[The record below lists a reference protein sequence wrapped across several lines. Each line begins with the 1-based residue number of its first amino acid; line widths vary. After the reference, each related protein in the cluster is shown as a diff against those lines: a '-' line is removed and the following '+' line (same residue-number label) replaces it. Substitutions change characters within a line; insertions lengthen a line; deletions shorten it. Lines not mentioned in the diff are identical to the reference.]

1 LDGTGSLHVDA
12 HADVDDSKLTQL
24 EDIGIDSRWR
34 KDGAGRADIV
44 IAGGD
49 VPADPGMVSAVEC
62 WGSDF
67 MRSYYSDSINFE
79 PSTGDAAACVYDAP

>member
-1 LDGTGSLHVDA
+1 
-12 HADVDDSKLTQL
+12 VDDTKLTQL

-34 KDGAGRADIV
+34 ADGAGRADIV

-49 VPADPGMVSAVEC
+49 VPADPGPGMVSAVEC

-79 PSTGDAAACVYDAP
+79 PSEGQASACVYEAP